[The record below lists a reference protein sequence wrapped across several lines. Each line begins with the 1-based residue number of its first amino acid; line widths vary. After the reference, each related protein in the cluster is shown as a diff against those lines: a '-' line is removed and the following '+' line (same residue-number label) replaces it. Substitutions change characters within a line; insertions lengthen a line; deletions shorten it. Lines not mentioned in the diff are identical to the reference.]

1 MIRLTVFRSRATAF
15 DNRHT
20 KPLVIYVT
28 YKQLQLRLNGR
39 QMKSWAMDETQMGLA
54 AAGATSVV
62 LMLSAWLAGPLV
74 PFLQG
79 DTQPHSPYQE
89 PGGTVPALTNTS
101 PVSTPDRDHVNTA
114 DNAQHP
120 IQPEAASTVAGSATA
135 VPRTPKSKPQSVR
148 TTSHTSPRENT
159 ANVEGHDRTPDSPRS
174 RDNQERHRNQGA
186 NERPDPIPLTPT
198 MPVTGDNL

>member
-1 MIRLTVFRSRATAF
+1 
-15 DNRHT
+15 
-20 KPLVIYVT
+20 
-28 YKQLQLRLNGR
+28 
-39 QMKSWAMDETQMGLA
+39 MDDTQMGLA

-79 DTQPHSPYQE
+79 DTQPRGPYQD
-89 PGGTVPALTNTS
+89 PGGAVPALTNTS
-101 PVSTPDRDHVNTA
+101 PVSTSDRDHDNTA

-120 IQPEAASTVAGSATA
+120 TQPEAASTAAGSATA
-135 VPRTPKSKPQSVR
+135 VPRTSESKPQSVR
-148 TTSHTSPRENT
+148 ATSHTSPRENT
-159 ANVEGHDRTPDSPRS
+159 ANVEGHDRAPDSPRS

-186 NERPDPIPLTPT
+186 GERPNPVPSTAT